1 MAGDDSLAR
10 EARSE
15 VEKAVAVLDY
25 GAVLRLGRK
34 SGERDFTFLR
44 ELNGKLQSAG
54 AFSIDRLLFP

>member
-15 VEKAVAVLDY
+15 VEKAVAVFDY

-34 SGERDFTFLR
+34 SGERDFMFLR

-54 AFSIDRLLFP
+54 AFSIDRLRFP